1 MKGKMDDILRMT
13 LTDYNRFNVVNVV
26 YILRTLKG
34 VLIKILELFF
44 WKKNKQE
51 KVIK

>member
-34 VLIKILELFF
+34 VLIKILELFSER
-44 WKKNKQE
+44 KINKR
-51 KVIK
+51 K